1 MGGTALKS
9 YVRKYPDCRVR
20 WHYVFLVQVLYTGAG
35 KNRIILRREN
45 KSRISQHSYKEKM
58 MRTKSFFIQVVVF
71 VLIVV
76 LICACGSAQASP
88 TPMPPTATAE
98 PTTIPV
104 KPTVTTAS
112 LPVLDITFD
121 GDECKIVGPDTIP
134 QGKVT
139 LKMHNRGDEEYWVG
153 ITDLGEGKTWDDL
166 VEYFGPPGSERS
178 GPPDWAEGTAGLGK
192 AIAGQTSEY
201 SPFLLKGEYGL
212 DCHLY
217 RYGADRIWVGAP
229 LTVEN

>member
-1 MGGTALKS
+1 
-9 YVRKYPDCRVR
+9 
-20 WHYVFLVQVLYTGAG
+20 
-35 KNRIILRREN
+35 
-45 KSRISQHSYKEKM
+45 M
-58 MRTKSFFIQVVVF
+58 MKTKGFIIQVVVY
-71 VLIVV
+71 VLMVV
-76 LICACGSAQASP
+76 LIWACSPAQASL
-88 TPMPPTATAE
+88 TSIPPTATAE
-98 PTTIPV
+98 PTPIPV
-104 KPTVTTAS
+104 KPTVTISS

-121 GDECKIVGPDTIP
+121 GNECNIVGPDTIP

-139 LKMHNRGDEEYWVG
+139 LTMHNSGDEEYWVG

-166 VEYFGPPGSERS
+166 VEYFGPPGSESS
-178 GPPDWAEGTAGLGK
+178 GPPVWSKGTAGLGN

-217 RYGADRIWVGAP
+217 RFGADRIWVGAP